1 MVNNILPVGRLPK
14 TFSEPGGHDG
24 RYHNHYVLPLRRVP
38 EGSRPPRRPASPSV
52 HCRGDERSPLLA
64 AAFFGGNVEASRS
77 FLDEYGYI
85 EKAISKSR
93 FNRRLHAIDSS
104 LWLQLFDLLAEVF
117 KQNNPDQS
125 YVVDSLPVA
134 VCDNIR
140 IRRSKLYPLQEHGA
154 AFRGYIASKRRY
166 FYGLRVHLV
175 STASGEPVEFTLAAA
190 SEADIRLFKELKLEL
205 PEGAIICADK
215 GYTDY
220 HYEDLLEDVGL
231 HLKARRCPCCR
242 NIRFKLPPIGE
253 LRPCAG
259 WARDARFERGTIPP
273 GPSSANLETD
283 RPHEVAVLHLESQI
297 VQRRAV
303 DPDPWKLEAVI
314 RIQPGV
320 HGIAAC
326 QPELA
331 AASQDSGIIV
341 SQWVGD
347 RVTLALAYP

>member
-1 MVNNILPVGRLPK
+1 MDDTIITTYYLCDEFLKAIGHHDDQQVRLS
-14 TFSEPGGHDG
+14 TAE
-24 RYHNHYVLPLRRVP
+24 VM
-38 EGSRPPRRPASPSV
+38 SV
-52 HCRGDERSPLLA
+52 ALVA
-64 AAFFGGNVEASRS
+64 ATFFGGNLEASRS

-104 LWLQLFDLLAEVF
+104 LWQQLFDLLAEVF

-140 IRRSKLYPLQEHGA
+140 IRRSKLYPLQEHGE

-190 SEADIRLFKELKLEL
+190 SEADISLFKELKLEL
-205 PEGAIICADK
+205 PEGALICADK

-231 HLKARRCPCCR
+231 HLKA
-242 NIRFKLPPIGE
+242 
-253 LRPCAG
+253 
-259 WARDARFERGTIPP
+259 
-273 GPSSANLETD
+273 
-283 RPHEVAVLHLESQI
+283 
-297 VQRRAV
+297 QRRKRSKREMPAWVEFLSKPIRQYIETVFSKLSAMLAGKIHAV
-303 DPDPWKLEAVI
+303 TPRGFELKIVCFLLAFS
-314 RIQPGV
+314 IQ
-320 HGIAAC
+320 C
-326 QPELA
+326 L
-331 AASQDSGIIV
+331 
-341 SQWVGD
+341 
-347 RVTLALAYP
+347 